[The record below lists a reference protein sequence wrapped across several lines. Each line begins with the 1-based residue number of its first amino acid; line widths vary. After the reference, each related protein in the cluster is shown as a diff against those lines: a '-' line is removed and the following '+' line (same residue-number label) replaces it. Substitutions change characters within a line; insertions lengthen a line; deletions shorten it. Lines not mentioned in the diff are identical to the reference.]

1 MLMPLPKESLVY
13 LDHNA
18 TTPPRPEA
26 IAATTAALAECGN
39 PSSVHAY
46 GRAQRA
52 LIEQSRASLAEW
64 LDVPADWVTFTAG
77 GTEANNQAISGISGA
92 RVLASA
98 VEHDS
103 VLSAAPDA
111 SRIPVDAEGR
121 IRLDALTDLLAREAG
136 DATLV
141 SVMLANNETGVI
153 QPVDEVAKLAHAHGT
168 LVHCDAV
175 QGAGK
180 LNLATLCRSVDM
192 VTLSAHKMG
201 GPQGVGALIA
211 SPAIPLHPILRGGG
225 QERGRR
231 AGTEATALIAGFG
244 AAVRALAADG
254 DAGRRMLALREQLE
268 REALAANNQAVVYG
282 AGAQRIANTTCLG
295 RPGLTSDVQVI
306 ALDLAGVAVSA
317 GAACSSGKVRKSHV
331 LAAMGVPDEP
341 ASRAIRVSVGWTS
354 TAGDVER
361 FISAWRALG
370 RGGGENAA

>member
-180 LNLATLCRSVDM
+180 LNLATLCRSADM

>member
-1 MLMPLPKESLVY
+1 MPLPKGLVY

-77 GTEANNQAISGISGA
+77 GTEANNQAISGIPGA

-103 VLSAAPDA
+103 VLSVTPDA

-121 IRLDALTDLLAREAG
+121 IRLDALTDLLARKAE
-136 DATLV
+136 DATIV

-180 LNLATLCRSVDM
+180 LNLATLCRSADM

-331 LAAMGVPDEP
+331 LAAMGVPDAP
-341 ASRAIRVSVGWTS
+341 ASQAIRVSVGWTS

-370 RGGGENAA
+370 RGGGANAA

>member
-1 MLMPLPKESLVY
+1 MPLPDKGFVY

-26 IAATTAALAECGN
+26 IAAITAALAECGN

-52 LIEQSRASLAEW
+52 LIDRSRATLAEW
-64 LDVPADWVTFTAG
+64 LGVPVDWITFTAG
-77 GTEANNQAISGISGA
+77 GTEANNQAIGGITGA
-92 RVLASA
+92 RVLASV

-103 VLSAAPDA
+103 VLAAAPEA
-111 SRIPVDAEGR
+111 PRIPVDAEGR
-121 IRLDALTDLLAREAG
+121 VRLEALETLLARGPAK
-136 DATLV
+136 ATTV

-153 QPVDEVAKLAHAHGT
+153 QPVDEVAKLAHAHGA

-180 LNLATLCRSVDM
+180 LDLAAICRSVDL

-211 SPAIPLHPILRGGG
+211 RPAVPLHPILRGGG

-231 AGTEATALIAGFG
+231 AGTEATALISGFS
-244 AAVRALAADG
+244 AAVRALAMDG
-254 DAGRRMLALREQLE
+254 DAARRMLALRERLE

-282 AGAQRIANTTCLG
+282 TDAPRIANTTCLG

-331 LAAMGVPDEP
+331 LTAMGVLDEH
-341 ASRAIRVSVGWTS
+341 AAQAIRVSVGWTS
-354 TAGDVER
+354 TAGDVDR
-361 FISAWRALG
+361 FIAAWRALG
-370 RGGGENAA
+370 RGGGANAA